1 VFDAYLLPEPPVT
14 SVTDWVARGGGQGLA
29 RALEL
34 GPEGTIEEILAA
46 GLRGR
51 GGAGFPTG
59 VKWRSLRQGA
69 QGDQCFVVCNGS
81 EGEPGTFKDRT
92 LLRHNPYQLI
102 EGIVIAAHAIGA
114 KRCYIG
120 LKARFTGEMALLE
133 RALAEMVEAGLTND
147 MPIEIVPG
155 PDSYLFGEE
164 TALLQTVQGEPAAP
178 RLFAPYIQGIYA
190 TAPVIDWSAMVFDR
204 MVQTYDLS
212 SPTLVNNV
220 ETLSTATHI
229 LRNGAEW
236 HRSMGTEGTP
246 GHGICTIVG
255 DVVRPGVQE
264 VEMGT
269 PFGEIIERV
278 GGGLP
283 EGRRIK
289 AILSGISNPVMT
301 EDFLDVPL
309 GFDEFRARGSGIGSC
324 GFMIYDDT
332 TSAVEIAHICSRFLY
347 VESCGQCNACKTG
360 TGAVTEL
367 LEKIIRGEGELN
379 DIETIGGRLLNVTDA
394 NRCFLPQQEQI
405 VISSLLRTF
414 PEDFL
419 AAIDGE
425 PVPIRGLPVP
435 KLLDVADGVQVI
447 DEHWELKRPDWTYS
461 DVGVT
466 TGIYRTE

>member
-1 VFDAYLLPEPPVT
+1 
-14 SVTDWVARGGGQGLA
+14 
-29 RALEL
+29 
-34 GPEGTIEEILAA
+34 
-46 GLRGR
+46 
-51 GGAGFPTG
+51 
-59 VKWRSLRQGA
+59 
-69 QGDQCFVVCNGS
+69 
-81 EGEPGTFKDRT
+81 
-92 LLRHNPYQLI
+92 
-102 EGIVIAAHAIGA
+102 
-114 KRCYIG
+114 
-120 LKARFTGEMALLE
+120 
-133 RALAEMVEAGLTND
+133 
-147 MPIEIVPG
+147 
-155 PDSYLFGEE
+155 
-164 TALLQTVQGEPAAP
+164 
-178 RLFAPYIQGIYA
+178 
-190 TAPVIDWSAMVFDR
+190 
-204 MVQTYDLS
+204 
-212 SPTLVNNV
+212 
-220 ETLSTATHI
+220 
-229 LRNGAEW
+229 
-236 HRSMGTEGTP
+236 MGTEGTP

-255 DVVRPGVQE
+255 DVVRPGVQV

-269 PFGEIIERV
+269 PFGEIIDRV

-360 TGAVTEL
+360 TGAVTAL

-379 DIETIGGRLLNVTDA
+379 DIETIGARLLNVTDA

-419 AAIDGE
+419 DAIDGA
-425 PVPIRGLPVP
+425 PVPMRGLPVP
-435 KLLDVADGVQVI
+435 KLLDVVDGVQVI

-461 DVGVT
+461 DAGVT